1 MRLSRAWEPVRF
13 PAAGPTDETG
23 WVAMGMTQQY
33 QAGELSLLLAR
44 LQAVAADEAAV
55 RDVARLRHQTEAGPL
70 SGLGSVVA
78 RALALT
84 DTLCWD
90 SLQRGDG
97 AAFTSQA
104 AMCVEL
110 CQFAVCAGL
119 LDEGYSS

>member
-1 MRLSRAWEPVRF
+1 VRF
-13 PAAGPTDETG
+13 PAAEAHAETG

-44 LQAVAADEAAV
+44 LQAVATDEAAA
-55 RDVARLRHQTEAGPL
+55 RDVAGLRRLTEAGPL
-70 SGLGSVVA
+70 EALGSVVA

-97 AAFTSQA
+97 AAFTRQA
-104 AMCVEL
+104 AMCAEL

-119 LDEGYSS
+119 LDEDYSG

>member
-1 MRLSRAWEPVRF
+1 
-13 PAAGPTDETG
+13 
-23 WVAMGMTQQY
+23 MTQQY

-44 LQAVAADEAAV
+44 LQAVATDEAAV
-55 RDVARLRHQTEAGPL
+55 RDVAGLRRQTEAGPL

-78 RALALT
+78 RALELT

-90 SLQRGDG
+90 SLQRGDS

-104 AMCVEL
+104 AMCLEL